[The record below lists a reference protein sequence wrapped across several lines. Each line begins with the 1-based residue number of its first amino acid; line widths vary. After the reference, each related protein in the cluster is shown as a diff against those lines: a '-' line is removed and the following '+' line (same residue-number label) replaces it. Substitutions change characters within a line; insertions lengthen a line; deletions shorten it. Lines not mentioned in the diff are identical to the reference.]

1 MGKRPPRSERLVTSR
16 SSRRPPLAWSEARS
30 SWGSRWAWGA
40 MTPDPS
46 VGRPR
51 GAAETLLKPVQ
62 TNELGRTV
70 ISAATGKADCH
81 AFKPLSRSS
90 YPITQRGRDNG
101 RMAAA
106 SNVVIEAMGDS
117 TDVALA
123 AGGDRQAFERLYR
136 THSTRVFSLCARMS
150 GSRTRGEELTQDV
163 FVRTWEK
170 LPQFRGDS
178 AFSTW
183 LHRLAVN
190 VVLNARKSEGKRA
203 SRTDQGDV
211 DDERWDEAARAPMYI
226 ERMDLAQAIS
236 KLPAGAR
243 KVFVL
248 HDVEG
253 YKHEE
258 IAEMMGIT
266 SGGSKAQLHRARLL
280 LREALER

>member
-1 MGKRPPRSERLVTSR
+1 M
-16 SSRRPPLAWSEARS
+16 A
-30 SWGSRWAWGA
+30 GA
-40 MTPDPS
+40 
-46 VGRPR
+46 
-51 GAAETLLKPVQ
+51 L
-62 TNELGRTV
+62 
-70 ISAATGKADCH
+70 
-81 AFKPLSRSS
+81 
-90 YPITQRGRDNG
+90 
-101 RMAAA
+101 
-106 SNVVIEAMGDS
+106 SNVLKLPMGDS
-117 TDVALA
+117 ADVALA

-136 THSTRVFSLCARMS
+136 THSNRVYSLCARMS
-150 GSRTRGEELTQDV
+150 GSRVKGEELTQDV

-170 LPQFRGDS
+170 LPQFRGES

-190 VVLNARKSEGKRA
+190 VVLNARKTEGKQA
-203 SRTDQGDV
+203 SRTDEGEV
-211 DDERWDEAARAPMYI
+211 DDERWDETARAPLHI
-226 ERMDLAQAIS
+226 ERMDLTEAIA

-243 KVFVL
+243 RVFVL

>member
-1 MGKRPPRSERLVTSR
+1 
-16 SSRRPPLAWSEARS
+16 
-30 SWGSRWAWGA
+30 
-40 MTPDPS
+40 
-46 VGRPR
+46 
-51 GAAETLLKPVQ
+51 
-62 TNELGRTV
+62 
-70 ISAATGKADCH
+70 
-81 AFKPLSRSS
+81 
-90 YPITQRGRDNG
+90 
-101 RMAAA
+101 MAAA
-106 SNVVIEAMGDS
+106 SNVIRAAMGDS

-136 THSTRVFSLCARMS
+136 THANRVFSICARMS

-170 LPQFRGDS
+170 LPQFRGES

-190 VVLNARKSEGKRA
+190 VVLNARKSEGKQA
-203 SRTDQGDV
+203 SGMDQGDV
-211 DDERWDEAARAPMYI
+211 DDERRDEVARAPMHI
-226 ERMDLAQAIS
+226 ERRDLAEAIS

-258 IAEMMGIT
+258 IGEMLGIT

>member
-1 MGKRPPRSERLVTSR
+1 MPAGLSAVRV
-16 SSRRPPLAWSEARS
+16 
-30 SWGSRWAWGA
+30 
-40 MTPDPS
+40 
-46 VGRPR
+46 
-51 GAAETLLKPVQ
+51 PV
-62 TNELGRTV
+62 
-70 ISAATGKADCH
+70 
-81 AFKPLSRSS
+81 
-90 YPITQRGRDNG
+90 
-101 RMAAA
+101 
-106 SNVVIEAMGDS
+106 GDS

-136 THSTRVFSLCARMS
+136 THANRVS
-150 GSRTRGEELTQDV
+150 GSRTKGEELTQDV

-190 VVLNARKSEGKRA
+190 VVLNARKTEGKQA
-203 SRTDQGDV
+203 SGTDENDV
-211 DDERWDEAARAPMYI
+211 GDERWDVAGHAPMHI
-226 ERMDLAQAIS
+226 ERMDLQEAIA

-248 HDVEG
+248 HDIEG
-253 YKHEE
+253 FKHEE
-258 IAEMMGIT
+258 IAELCGIT